1 MEWGSPIIPLKGS
14 NWWKSLINL
23 DKEVPGKNWLM
34 ESIRRKV
41 GDEAK
46 TPFWTSKWIGNVPL
60 AMVFPKLFSLSNH
73 KEGMVL
79 DFVASGGDRL
89 DWIFTWRRNLFQWEE
104 DLVVGLRELLEV
116 VVLNL

>member
-1 MEWGSPIIPLKGS
+1 MG
-14 NWWKSLINL
+14 
-23 DKEVPGKNWLM
+23 
-34 ESIRRKV
+34 SIRRKV